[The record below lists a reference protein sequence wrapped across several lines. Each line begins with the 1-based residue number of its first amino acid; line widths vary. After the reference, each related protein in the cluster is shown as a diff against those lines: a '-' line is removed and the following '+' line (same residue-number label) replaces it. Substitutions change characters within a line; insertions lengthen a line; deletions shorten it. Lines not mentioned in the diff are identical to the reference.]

1 MVGTLGEVSVFVAA
15 WLLSH
20 VFDRFE
26 LFHEAGHALAGVLL
40 GYRVEEFSLNPSH
53 SFVRLNKSPSKMP
66 KMHSQMIGAMGG
78 LTEAVVYF
86 LVYWVFLNS
95 FGFLPV
101 WFSFSMVKV
110 VNLAF
115 LMDFPF
121 FLFCAYA
128 EGINDYWYVQLRDGK
143 PKALII
149 SVLSIVIAY
158 LVWWR
163 FGYAYNYALYAA
175 QVA

>member
-1 MVGTLGEVSVFVAA
+1 MVGILGEFGVFFAA

-53 SFVRLNKSPSKMP
+53 SFVRFDKSPSRMP
-66 KMHSQMIGAMGG
+66 RLHSKVIGVMGG

-86 LVYWVFLNS
+86 FIYWVFLNS
-95 FGFLPV
+95 FGFLPS
-101 WFSFSMVKV
+101 WFSFDMVKV

-121 FLFCAYA
+121 FLFSAYA
-128 EGINDYWYVQLRDGK
+128 EGLNDYWYVLLRDGK

-163 FGYAYNYALYAA
+163 IGYVYNYANYSVFLA
-175 QVA
+175 